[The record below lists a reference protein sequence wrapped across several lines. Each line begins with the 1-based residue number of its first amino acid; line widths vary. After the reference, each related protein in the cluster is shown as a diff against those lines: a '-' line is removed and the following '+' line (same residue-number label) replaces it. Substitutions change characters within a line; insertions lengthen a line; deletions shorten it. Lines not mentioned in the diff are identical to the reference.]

1 MHGGLH
7 PESGIKTPKEISTLI
22 RLIDER
28 PWYDSYI
35 GTKPVIY
42 GHWAA
47 EGLRIRS
54 NTIGIDTG
62 CCFGGALTAY
72 CLESGEIWQVR
83 ANRVYKEP
91 EHWKGKSE
99 E

>member
-1 MHGGLH
+1 M
-7 PESGIKTPKEISTLI
+7 I
-22 RLIDER
+22 RLVDGR
-28 PWYDSYI
+28 PWYESYT
-35 GTKPVIY
+35 GTKPIIY

-83 ANRVYKEP
+83 ANAVYKEP
-91 EHWKGKSE
+91 EHWKKSII
-99 E
+99 